1 MLRMGPYPQYLKER
15 IAGPNGHMSNR
26 EMADYLAEHF
36 PAKLKYLWLC
46 HLSKDNNHPDLA
58 YKTVETAFMQRGIVI
73 GNGGVQVIPLRRTT
87 PSDLYCLK

>member
-1 MLRMGPYPQYLKER
+1 
-15 IAGPNGHMSNR
+15 MSNR

-73 GNGGVQVIPLRRTT
+73 GDGGVQVIPLRRTT
-87 PSDLYCLK
+87 PSELYCLK